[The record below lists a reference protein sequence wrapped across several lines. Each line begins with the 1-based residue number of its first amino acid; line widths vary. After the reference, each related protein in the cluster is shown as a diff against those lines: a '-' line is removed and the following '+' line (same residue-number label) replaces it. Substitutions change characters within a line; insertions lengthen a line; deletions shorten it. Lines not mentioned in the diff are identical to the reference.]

1 MSHEYVAVTLYLDSL
16 FLMNAGMNL
25 WLLFLVRSFLKL
37 RARPVRMVAAAAAG
51 AAGSCGAALVTLWLW
66 RAGVVRGRN
75 LLAAPGI
82 RLAGWGLGLGWLMI
96 RMAFGKAGWR
106 DSLKRLAVLWMTAAF
121 TGGLLSAGYGRI
133 TGPGHGGIHIRD
145 LPVFTAA
152 MAGIWLAAAGCWNL
166 VQGRLCEKR
175 SFCEAVLS
183 EGGRTIR
190 VQALWDTG
198 NQLFEPYTHQP
209 VHVITRAACERLCG
223 QVSGGILIPFQAVG
237 TRSGLLQAVRVEQM
251 DVIREGVPVKH
262 YERPWLALSEE
273 ELSPQG
279 RYEMLLHG
287 EE

>member
-1 MSHEYVAVTLYLDSL
+1 MSQEHVAVTLYLDSF

-37 RARPVRMVAAAAAG
+37 RARPMGMLAAAAAG
-51 AAGSCGAALVTLWLW
+51 AAGSCVAVAVALGLWQAGAGWD
-66 RAGVVRGRN
+66 RIP
-75 LLAAPGI
+75 LAARGI

-96 RMAFGKAGWR
+96 RMAFGRAGWR
-106 DSLKRLAVLWMTAAF
+106 ESLKRLAVLWMAAAF
-121 TGGLLSAGYGRI
+121 TGGLLSAGYGYGAI
-133 TGPGHGGIHIRD
+133 GHGGIQIRD
-145 LPVFTAA
+145 LPVFVAA
-152 MAGIWLAAAGCWNL
+152 VAGISFVAAGCWNL

-175 SFCEAVLS
+175 SLCEVVLS

-190 VQALWDTG
+190 IQALWDTG

-209 VHVITRAACERLCG
+209 VHVITRSACQRLCG

-237 TRSGLLQAVRVEQM
+237 TRSGLLQAVRVSQM
-251 DVIREGVPVKH
+251 DVIREGMAVKH
-262 YERPWLALSEE
+262 YEHPWLALSEE